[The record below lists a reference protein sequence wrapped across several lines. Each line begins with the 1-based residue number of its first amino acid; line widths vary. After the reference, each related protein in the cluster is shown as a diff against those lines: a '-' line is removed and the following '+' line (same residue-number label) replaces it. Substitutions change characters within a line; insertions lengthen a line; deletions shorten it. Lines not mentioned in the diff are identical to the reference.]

1 MYELLTDKVA
11 YIGAVFDKL
20 VNGKL
25 VEHVR

>member
-1 MYELLTDKVA
+1 MYELLTDEVA
-11 YIGAVFDKL
+11 YMGAEFDKS